1 MEIVPQMVDAVIDR
15 LFETSPIRSP
25 APPSSGASQR
35 ESVRTPFH
43 GRADAIIFPPPSTP
57 HAEPIES
64 EVVTTDISRGGLS
77 ILHRH
82 ELYPGQQV
90 LLQLSQGS
98 CTIEVCWCCQVW
110 PGLYIA
116 GCQFADVMLA
126 DSTS

>member
-1 MEIVPQMVDAVIDR
+1 MEIVPQMVDAVIDGI
-15 LFETSPIRSP
+15 FENSPIRSP
-25 APPSSGASQR
+25 VPPSNGASQR

-43 GRADAIIFPPPSTP
+43 GRAAAVIFPPPSTP
-57 HAEPIES
+57 QAEPIET

-82 ELYPGQQV
+82 ELHPGQLV

-110 PGLYIA
+110 SGLYIA

-126 DSTS
+126 NPAS